1 MRTLPDLAAEITSQ
15 LATVRFGRP
24 LHVYDRVASTNE
36 LANRL
41 ADQGASEGTA
51 VMALEQTAGRGR
63 LGRSWV
69 SPPGGMYLSVVLRP
83 QFPTDQWALL
93 GIALAVGTA
102 SAMESLAE
110 TAVTLKWP
118 NDLLVDNRKAG
129 GILVEA
135 GPECAVAG
143 IGINAA
149 VSPDLLPPDAAS
161 LHVELVPLVCSVL
174 RGVEDAVAMLPA
186 DAAGVLAQW
195 RRRSATLGRHVRV
208 VGREE
213 VAGIAED
220 IDADGALL
228 LRTAQGVRRVLAGD
242 VSLR

>member
-1 MRTLPDLAAEITSQ
+1 MLPDLVAEITSH
-15 LATVRFGRP
+15 LLTERFGRS
-24 LHVYDRVASTNE
+24 LHVYERVTSTND
-36 LANRL
+36 LAKGL
-41 ADQGASEGTA
+41 AEEGAPEGAA
-51 VMALEQTAGRGR
+51 VLALEQTAGRGR
-63 LGRSWV
+63 LGRPWA
-69 SPPGGMYLSVVLRP
+69 SPRGGMYLSVVLRP
-83 QFPTDQWALL
+83 ALPTDRWSLL
-93 GIALAVGTA
+93 GIAIAVGSS
-102 SAMESLAE
+102 SAAESLAGMPI
-110 TAVTLKWP
+110 TLKWP
-118 NDLLVDNRKAG
+118 NDLLLDVRKVG

-135 GPECAVAG
+135 GPTFAVAG

-149 VSPDLLPPDAAS
+149 VPPDMLHPDAAS
-161 LHVELVPLVCSVL
+161 LNVELAPLVCEIL
-174 RGVEDAVAMLPA
+174 RGVEQAMAMLPA
-186 DAAGVLAQW
+186 DAAGLLAQW

>member
-1 MRTLPDLAAEITSQ
+1 MRTLPDLAAEITSH
-15 LATVRFGRP
+15 LRTARFGRP
-24 LHVYDRVASTNE
+24 LHVYERVASTNDV
-36 LANRL
+36 AKGL
-41 ADQGASEGTA
+41 ADDGALEGAA
-51 VMALEQTAGRGR
+51 VLALEQTAGRGR
-63 LGRSWV
+63 LGRLWA
-69 SPPGGMYLSVVLRP
+69 SPRGGMYLSVVLRP
-83 QFPTDQWALL
+83 PLPTDRWSLL
-93 GIALAVGTA
+93 GIAVAVG
-102 SAMESLAE
+102 SATGAESLAG
-110 TAVTLKWP
+110 APITLKWP
-118 NDLLVDNRKAG
+118 NDLLMDHRKVG

-135 GPECAVAG
+135 GPTSAVAG

-149 VSPDLLPPDAAS
+149 VPPGTLRPGAAS
-161 LHVELVPLVCSVL
+161 LNVELVPLVCEIL
-174 RGVEDAVAMLPA
+174 RGVEHAMAMLTA
-186 DAAGVLAQW
+186 DAQAVLGQW